1 MVVLS
6 KKITELEESATLA
19 MARKAR
25 ELKEK
30 GHKIISLSLGEPDF
44 NTPEFIKT
52 AAKKAIDQNFSKYT
66 PVPGYKDLLSTISN
80 KFERDNNLTYHEN
93 QIVCSTG
100 AKQSIA
106 QLLMVLLNKN
116 EEVIL
121 PAPYWVSY
129 YQMIKLAEG
138 KPKVIQTNI
147 ETDFKISPQ
156 QLEDTIT
163 TKTKAFLFSSP
174 CNPTGS
180 VYSKQELYD
189 LANVFQKH
197 PEVTIIS
204 DEIYEHINFTKN
216 HFSIGSIKEIQN
228 QVVTI
233 NGLSKGY
240 AMTGWRFGYLGAPL
254 EIAKACIKMQGQ
266 ITSATCSIT
275 QRAAITA
282 LSEDPECT
290 HGMRKKFQKRRDLM
304 IELLSDIED
313 LKVNEPQGAF
323 YIFPNIKKYIGRS
336 HRGQEINNANDL
348 SFFLLEDCGVSTVSG
363 SAFGAD
369 EYIRISYAAS
379 EKELIE
385 ACDLIKCSL
394 KKLT

>member
-1 MVVLS
+1 MVLLS

-30 GHKIISLSLGEPDF
+30 GRKIINLSLGEPDF
-44 NTPEFIKT
+44 NTPAFIKN
-52 AAKKAIDQNFSKYT
+52 AAKQAIDQNFSKYT
-66 PVPGYKDLLSTISN
+66 PVPGYKDLLNTISN
-80 KFERDNNLTYHEN
+80 KFKRDNNLTYHEN

-138 KPKVIQTNI
+138 KPKVIQTDI

-156 QLEDTIT
+156 QLEEAIT
-163 TKTKAFLFSSP
+163 SKTKAFLFSSP

-180 VYSKQELYD
+180 VYSKNELYD
-189 LANVFQKH
+189 LANVFQKY
-197 PEVTIIS
+197 PEVIIIS
-204 DEIYEHINFTKN
+204 DEIYEHINFTQN
-216 HFSIGSIKEIQN
+216 HFSIGSIEEIKN

-275 QRAAITA
+275 QRAAVTA
-282 LSEDPECT
+282 LSEHPKCT
-290 HGMRKKFQKRRDLM
+290 HEMRNKFKKRRDLM
-304 IELLSDIED
+304 IELLSEIAG
-313 LKVNEPQGAF
+313 LKVNKPQGAF

-336 HRGQEINNANDL
+336 YKNYQINSANDL
-348 SFFLLEDCGVSTVSG
+348 ALFLLEDCGVSTVSG
-363 SAFGAD
+363 DAFGAN
-369 EYIRISYAAS
+369 EYIRISYAVS
-379 EKELIE
+379 ETDLKQ
-385 ACDLIKCSL
+385 ACNLIKHSL
-394 KKLT
+394 KKLS